1 MSLTADLVG
10 FLNLTVAMIDHIVIN
25 SKTEVKSMS
34 VRAVYAE
41 DQKGGALLLKY

>member
-1 MSLTADLVG
+1 MSLTSVG
-10 FLNLTVAMIDHIVIN
+10 FLNLTVAMINHIVIN

-34 VRAVYAE
+34 LRAVYAK